1 MLSAGHDAV
10 QRPDRG
16 LEALRETDV
25 SLAGSAPAHASVGT
39 STECVLR
46 WIVR

>member
-25 SLAGSAPAHASVGT
+25 SLGT